1 MFIERGGFYRA
12 FSIITPVYNEEKYI
26 TQCIESVLN
35 QTYANFE
42 LILVDDGSTDNCVQ
56 IMDDYA
62 KGCACQGPPSGKPRP
77 HCCKRQGNFT
87 CNRRILCFLDSDDYF
102 EPILLETVY
111 EAIKRTNCDL
121 CMYKWYNVDEKEKFT
136 IEGVFEHN
144 TFFDKDNMHEFYKN
158 S

>member
-1 MFIERGGFYRA
+1 M
-12 FSIITPVYNEEKYI
+12 
-26 TQCIESVLN
+26 N

-62 KGCACQGPPSGKPRP
+62 KKDARVKVHHQENQGPIAAKDKAISLATGEY
-77 HCCKRQGNFT
+77 CV
-87 CNRRILCFLDSDDYF
+87 FLDSDDYF

-121 CMYKWYNVDEKEKFT
+121 CMYKYTMSMKRILTTEACLSTTPSLTRITCTNSTKLITVKQT
-136 IEGVFEHN
+136 IPFG
-144 TFFDKDNMHEFYKN
+144 
-158 S
+158 